1 MPGDSWRKY
10 LPPRLRERIEVNT
23 YLMRR
28 LLAHVASELP
38 PGSRVLDAGAGE
50 GRFKPLFA
58 HTRYIGVDLAVGD
71 ATWDYSG
78 LDAINTLD
86 RLCFAD
92 ASFDAVVFTQVMEHL
107 PEPGAVVGELA
118 RVLRPGGLLILVA
131 PQSWHEHQIPYD
143 FYRYTSYGIRYLLEK
158 HGLQVTQMRALGGY
172 FWYLSFQLQ
181 QLPYWTFSR
190 NRGALGLPAAVRLP
204 LKAATVALFEVALP
218 LLLFELD
225 RLDRVQEATLG
236 HFCLARKPAP
246 PPASNRP
253 PDR

>member
-1 MPGDSWRKY
+1 MAINSWRKY
-10 LPPRLRERIEVNT
+10 LPLGLRERIEVNT
-23 YLMRR
+23 YLMNR
-28 LLAHVASELP
+28 LLAQAAAEIA

-50 GRFKPLFA
+50 GRFKHLFS
-58 HTRYIGVDLAVGD
+58 HMRYTGVDLAVGD

-92 ASFDAVVFTQVMEHL
+92 ATFDAVIFTQVMEHL
-107 PEPGAVVGELA
+107 PEPSAVVGELA
-118 RVLRPGGLLILVA
+118 RILRPGGLLILVA

-143 FYRYTSYGIRYLLEK
+143 FFRYTSYGIRHLLEK
-158 HGLQVTQMRALGGY
+158 HGLCVTRMQALGGY

-190 NRGALGLPAAVRLP
+190 NQVGRSLPIYLRLP
-204 LKAATVALFEVALP
+204 LKAAAVALFEVALP

-225 RLDRVQEATLG
+225 RFDRVQEATLG
-236 HFCLARKPAP
+236 HFCIARKPAP
-246 PPASNRP
+246 SR
-253 PDR
+253 